1 MLVAQHSSRLDTCRD
16 HRTCYVIATAGGFR
30 SVHDRDA
37 GGGQRGER
45 GIDGVHLIQQFRA
58 LGVQRPQRAV
68 KIDRHHS
75 AAAASFAA
83 YAACFS
89 LRAAF
94 RVCLDLCSVFGFAF
108 SRFFDS
114 RVAGVVVEAI
124 SYSLSPSEL
133 LTPIDQ
139 ERDRRE
145 PVALKPTALPW
156 LAFAELITRWS
167 CA

>member
-1 MLVAQHSSRLDTCRD
+1 MQLLR
-16 HRTCYVIATAGGFR
+16 R
-30 SVHDRDA
+30 SVGAIALMVSIGLGTAVVWPQPA

-45 GIDGVHLIQQFRA
+45 GIDGVHVVQQFRA

-75 AAAASFAA
+75 AAGSFAA

-94 RVCLDLCSVFGFAF
+94 RVCHDLCSVFGFAF
-108 SRFFDS
+108 RRFFDS

-124 SYSLSPSEL
+124 TSFRSPSEL
-133 LTPIDQ
+133 LTPLDQ
-139 ERDRRE
+139 ERGRRE
-145 PVALKPTALPW
+145 PVALSVLRCPGAHSPN
-156 LAFAELITRWS
+156 R
-167 CA
+167 

>member
-1 MLVAQHSSRLDTCRD
+1 MLVAQHPSGLDTCRD
-16 HRTCYVIATAGGFR
+16 HRTCYVIAASGGFG
-30 SVHDRDA
+30 SVHDGDA

-45 GIDGVHLIQQFRA
+45 GIDGLHLIQQFRA

-75 AAAASFAA
+75 AAGSFAA

-94 RVCLDLCSVFGFAF
+94 RVCHDLCSVFGFAF

-124 SYSLSPSEL
+124 
-133 LTPIDQ
+133 
-139 ERDRRE
+139 
-145 PVALKPTALPW
+145 
-156 LAFAELITRWS
+156 
-167 CA
+167 

>member
-1 MLVAQHSSRLDTCRD
+1 MLVAQHPSRLNTCGD
-16 HRTCYVIATAGGFR
+16 HRTCYVIRRFGLGFR

-75 AAAASFAA
+75 AAGSFAA

-94 RVCLDLCSVFGFAF
+94 RVCHDLCSVFGFAF

-114 RVAGVVVEAI
+114 RAAGVVVEAI
-124 SYSLSPSEL
+124 
-133 LTPIDQ
+133 
-139 ERDRRE
+139 
-145 PVALKPTALPW
+145 
-156 LAFAELITRWS
+156 
-167 CA
+167 

>member
-1 MLVAQHSSRLDTCRD
+1 L
-16 HRTCYVIATAGGFR
+16 GFR
-30 SVHDRDA
+30 SLHDRDA

-75 AAAASFAA
+75 AAARFAA

-94 RVCLDLCSVFGFAF
+94 RVCHDLCSVFGFAF

-114 RVAGVVVEAI
+114 RLAGVVVEAI
-124 SYSLSPSEL
+124 WYSRSPSEL
-133 LTPIDQ
+133 STPVDRASQTSAGGDTGVTYSITLT
-139 ERDRRE
+139 
-145 PVALKPTALPW
+145 
-156 LAFAELITRWS
+156 
-167 CA
+167 CATSSL

>member
-1 MLVAQHSSRLDTCRD
+1 MRLPSITRLPVLVAQHPSRLDTCRD
-16 HRTCYVIATAGGFR
+16 HRTCYVICRFGLGFR
-30 SVHDRDA
+30 SVHDPDV

-45 GIDGVHLIQQFRA
+45 CIDGIHLIQQFRA

-75 AAAASFAA
+75 AAGSFAA

-94 RVCLDLCSVFGFAF
+94 RVCHDLCSVFGFAF

-124 SYSLSPSEL
+124 
-133 LTPIDQ
+133 
-139 ERDRRE
+139 
-145 PVALKPTALPW
+145 
-156 LAFAELITRWS
+156 
-167 CA
+167 